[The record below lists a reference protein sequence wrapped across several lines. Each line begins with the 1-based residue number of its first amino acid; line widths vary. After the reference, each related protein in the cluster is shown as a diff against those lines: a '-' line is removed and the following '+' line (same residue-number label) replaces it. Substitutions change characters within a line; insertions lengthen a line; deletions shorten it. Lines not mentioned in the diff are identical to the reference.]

1 MLSINRFEGKKDVAL
16 AIDALAILRSEGNH
30 GKLRLIIAG
39 ECRVKTIC
47 QKLPWAPRL
56 PLDHSGGYDARLQ
69 DNVSTLSSLRKLGDK
84 HKLQH
89 YTYNASSSTAG
100 STRTDNL
107 DKATPP
113 ASPVDIL
120 FLLNMTTEQKAIL
133 LSPSLRDRTGV
144 QLLLYT
150 PSYEHFGI
158 VPLEAMA
165 SSLPVIATNT
175 GGPTETILDRGLED
189 KTTTGLLCS
198 PDKQSWAR
206 AITSLLAL
214 PASSRQAI
222 GHAGR
227 LRVKDK
233 FSRQQLG
240 QEIEKACRDAVVIGK
255 PIWTEVGFKKM
266 LAFVIIGGAVLSV
279 GVCAYIYG
287 KYRGWK

>member
-1 MLSINRFEGKKDVAL
+1 
-16 AIDALAILRSEGNH
+16 
-30 GKLRLIIAG
+30 
-39 ECRVKTIC
+39 
-47 QKLPWAPRL
+47 
-56 PLDHSGGYDARLQ
+56 
-69 DNVSTLSSLRKLGDK
+69 
-84 HKLQH
+84 
-89 YTYNASSSTAG
+89 
-100 STRTDNL
+100 
-107 DKATPP
+107 
-113 ASPVDIL
+113 
-120 FLLNMTTEQKAIL
+120 MTTEQKAIL